1 MYIKSYSQADDGT
14 SGFEASTMLTDVNIY
29 ITPQHVKIVWWLLS
43 QTWMSL
49 WKLEQIVCIPE
60 MYWPQSLCMIS
71 QCITSSSSSQLR
83 ASIAAKTLHNFVLKY
98 TTYVGRNLRH
108 QVIESRG
115 HGKIPLLA
123 HQSTNGV
130 NPSSGPTLNP
140 WEYQNFAACNLQIG
154 LVDCASKD
162 GPTVYGV
169 SSVSRIDKV
178 ESLFCK
184 RAL

>member
-1 MYIKSYSQADDGT
+1 VYPR
-14 SGFEASTMLTDVNIY
+14 DVLAAIIVY
-29 ITPQHVKIVWWLLS
+29 DIPVSRYWFKFILPTPYFHCRKEVA
-43 QTWMSL
+43 
-49 WKLEQIVCIPE
+49 
-60 MYWPQSLCMIS
+60 
-71 QCITSSSSSQLR
+71 QL
-83 ASIAAKTLHNFVLKY
+83 FFKY
-98 TTYVGRNLRH
+98 TTYAGHNLRL
-108 QVIESRG
+108 QVIESHG

-140 WEYQNFAACNLQIG
+140 REYQNFAAFNLQIG
-154 LVDCASKD
+154 LVDSASKD

-178 ESLFCK
+178 EGLLCK